1 MELNMEYQKEK
12 HDMNV
17 NKWSFRYISKGR
29 LCEKMQIKMVG
40 GNAIQRTVPDV
51 DLKIIAVTSY
61 VLFWGVYYFVGPIYV
76 S

>member
-1 MELNMEYQKEK
+1 MESNMEYQKEK
-12 HDMNV
+12 HDKIV

-29 LCEKMQIKMVG
+29 LCEKMQTKMVG
-40 GNAIQRTVPDV
+40 GNGIQRTVPDI

-61 VLFWGVYYFVGPIYV
+61 VLFWGVYYFVCPIYV